1 MLIMRLNSI
10 LMYTVR
16 KKNQWSQCFIFTL
29 IRSILLLLPCP
40 SGTVCAF
47 GSEMYFVIIS
57 YLYYSQNLILYEVMV
72 NVF

>member
-1 MLIMRLNSI
+1 MLIMSLNSI
-10 LMYTVR
+10 LIYTVR

-29 IRSILLLLPCP
+29 ISILLLLSCP

-47 GSEMYFVIIS
+47 STEMYFVIIS
-57 YLYYSQNLILYEVMV
+57 YLYYSQILILYEVMV